1 MATHQLNTP
10 LTVVDGYLTMVNDG
24 VVSEPAERKDYLE
37 KTLERV
43 RAMKRMVADFL
54 NVSRIETGKFIIDVE
69 PTDFNKIVSEEVNG
83 LGPSAKTKGVLLQ
96 LIPPNHPVP
105 LVEIDE
111 QKTRQAIMNLIDN
124 AIYYTPKGEVKIY
137 LDSDQDHV
145 TLKVVDN
152 GIGVPEKQKDKL
164 FQKFY
169 RADNARNERPNG
181 NGVGLYLV
189 KRVIEDQGGK
199 IIFESAEGKGSTF
212 GFSLPI
218 KASITNEKTPE
229 SKELAKTAG

>member
-1 MATHQLNTP
+1 
-10 LTVVDGYLTMVNDG
+10 
-24 VVSEPAERKDYLE
+24 VSEPNERKDYLE
-37 KTLERV
+37 KTLDRV
-43 RAMKRMVADFL
+43 RGMKRMVADFL
-54 NVSRIETGKFIIDVE
+54 NVSRIEAGKFIIDVK
-69 PTDFNKIVSEEVNG
+69 PTNINKMISEEVNG
-83 LGPSAKTKGVLLQ
+83 LGPSAKEKEVLLQ
-96 LIPPNHPVP
+96 FIPPKHPVP

-111 QKTRQAIMNLIDN
+111 QKTRQAAMNLIDN
-124 AIYYTPKGEVKIY
+124 AIYYTPKGDVKVY
-137 LDSDQDHV
+137 LDADQDHV
-145 TLKVVDN
+145 TFKVVDN

-212 GFSLPI
+212 GFTLPI
-218 KASITNEKTPE
+218 KATITQEAKNPEPKEAEKI
-229 SKELAKTAG
+229 AA